1 MSTTPAAATAAS
13 NASVIQ
19 PKKNDRA
26 TMASNFDQ
34 FLQLLTTQLK
44 NQSPLDPL
52 DTNQFTQQ
60 LVQFSQVEQQL
71 KQNETLTALLSAS
84 KAGTVSNAMNFVGA
98 RVTMDGS
105 GAELKNGVA
114 EWSLDA
120 ERASSATITIRD
132 KAGNVVN
139 TYNRTLNAGTNSFR
153 WDGRTSTGATATDGQ
168 YQILVEAADSQRARV
183 TVKTEVSGIVD
194 TVDFSG
200 ETPIL
205 QIGNSRIAMDKVK
218 SATRN

>member
-13 NASVIQ
+13 NASIIQ

-71 KQNETLTALLSAS
+71 KQNETLTALLTAS

-105 GAELKNGVA
+105 GAELKNGAA

-120 ERASSATITIRD
+120 ARAASATITIRD

-139 TYNRTLNAGTNSFR
+139 TYNRTLNEGANSFR

-168 YQILVEAADSQRARV
+168 YQILVEATDSQRARV
-183 TVKTEVSGIVD
+183 TVKTEVTGTVD
-194 TVDFSG
+194 SVDFSG

-205 QIGNSRIAMDKVK
+205 QIGNSRIPMDKVK